1 MLLDGKPGER
11 DQPPNGG
18 MRTEALQT
26 IDDIRALVHKEC
38 GRIVSCADI
47 TVLAGREAVFL
58 VNSILHFTFYLY
70 LFIWYIIFF
79 PTNHVF
85 DVLYIY
91 YD

>member
-11 DQPPNGG
+11 DQPQNGG
-18 MRTEALQT
+18 MRTEALKT

-58 VNSILHFTFYLY
+58 VNSILHFTFILY
-70 LFIWYIIFF
+70 IFF
-79 PTNHVF
+79 LVHNYF
-85 DVLYIY
+85 SY
-91 YD
+91 